1 MKGFARV
8 TKLGNIGG
16 RADYISNPVRQEKI
30 MAKSEAGDW
39 KPYHEFEMANQK
51 SATRNNEGRE
61 VIAMLPNEWS
71 KLPEAELSRKAQK
84 VAETIVGKSTDM
96 QWAVQWNKRHSNL
109 HIHVIFSERQKEKA
123 PKRWDRNVYATKDGK
138 VARSKADRAKD
149 SEGNYI
155 FLHRKGEEK
164 GGFTTKDSRY
174 SDRSWVK
181 SMKID
186 LFNQLA
192 RLGAD
197 MERYDPLH
205 QYHEGKGSD
214 SKAIHD
220 KNVLIKQ
227 NNEVIKKL
235 SAELPDF
242 PMERLKEIAICCL
255 RENKI
260 IQPEMIVGE
269 LEQYGYPPSALR
281 PNPPQKRSEPIL
293 EPSRD
298 ERVRI
303 SINPPK
309 TKSER
314 ILEAVKGM
322 ETSLSEYSAA
332 MQNLHQCRFWE
343 VGRKKEFRKKADE
356 YRDKFKTH
364 LETLKSN
371 GVKTD
376 IGFADVLCKPALLDY
391 LKDQAGLSSKP
402 KPQQKPQHRDSRQ
415 VTLDSVQKQIQQARE
430 RTSGSEP
437 RTQTKKKDREIS
449 R

>member
-16 RADYISNPVRQEKI
+16 RADYISNPDRQESI
-30 MAKSEAGDW
+30 LAKSEAVDW
-39 KPYHEFEMANQK
+39 KPYHEFEINNQK
-51 SATRNNEGRE
+51 SATKNNEGRE
-61 VIAMLPNEWS
+61 VVSMLPNEWS

-84 VAETIVGKSTDM
+84 VAEAIAGKSTDM
-96 QWAVQWNKRHSNL
+96 QWAVHWNKSHSNL

-123 PKRWDRNVYATKDGK
+123 PKRWDRDVYLTEDGK
-138 VARSKADRAKD
+138 VARKKSERAKNPD
-149 SEGNYI
+149 GSMKPPV
-155 FLHRKGEEK
+155 HRKGELK
-164 GGFTTKDSRY
+164 GGFTAKDSRY

-181 SMKID
+181 NMKTD

-214 SKAIHD
+214 SKAIHE

-260 IQPEMIVGE
+260 IQPEMIIGE
-269 LEQYGYPPSALR
+269 LEQCGYPPSALR
-281 PNPPQKRSEPIL
+281 PNPPQKRPESIL

-298 ERVRI
+298 ERVEI
-303 SINPPK
+303 FIKPPK
-309 TKSER
+309 TKFER
-314 ILEAVKGM
+314 ISDAVKGM
-322 ETSLSEYSAA
+322 EKSLSEYNNAIHN
-332 MQNLHQCRFWE
+332 MNQCRFWE
-343 VGRKKEFRKKADE
+343 VSRKKDFRKKADE
-356 YRDKFKTH
+356 YRDEFKTH

-371 GVKTD
+371 GVKTN
-376 IGFADVLCKPALLDY
+376 IGFADALCKPELLDY
-391 LKDQAGLSSKP
+391 LKDKAGLSSKP
-402 KPQQKPQHRDSRQ
+402 KPQPQKRDSRQ
-415 VTLDSVQKQIQQARE
+415 VTYDSVQKQIQQARE
-430 RTSGSEP
+430 RASGSEP
-437 RTQTKKKDREIS
+437 RTQTREKNKGHDR
-449 R
+449 